1 MFDTGFVTFERGWE
15 SIRED
20 DRGLLWE
27 HLVLDTL
34 RCRCPDEDIFYWR
47 DKSRREVDFVVRRA
61 NGRVDVVECKVN
73 PDRLDTTAIETFR
86 GLYPEGENFIVSP
99 AVKTP
104 YRIRRGGRVMT
115 VCTTRDLS

>member
-1 MFDTGFVTFERGWE
+1 MKLNV
-15 SIRED
+15 
-20 DRGLLWE
+20 
-27 HLVLDTL
+27 
-34 RCRCPDEDIFYWR
+34 YWR
-47 DKSRREVDFVVRRA
+47 DKSRREVDFVVRRGQ
-61 NGRVDVVECKVN
+61 GRVDVVECKVN

-86 GLYPEGENFIVSP
+86 SLYPEGDNFIVSP